1 MVFGATTFRE
11 FVEMLGSSTEEPS
24 RRHGPPG

>member
-24 RRHGPPG
+24 THGPPG